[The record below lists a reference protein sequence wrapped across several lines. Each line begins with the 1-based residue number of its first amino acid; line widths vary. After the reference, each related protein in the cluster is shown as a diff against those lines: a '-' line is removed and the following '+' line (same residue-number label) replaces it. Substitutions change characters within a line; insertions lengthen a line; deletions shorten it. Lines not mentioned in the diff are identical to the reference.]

1 MNTLI
6 KDVNTADFD
15 TEVIER
21 AKQVPVMVDF
31 WAEWC
36 GPCKTL
42 SPTLERLT
50 TEAGGTVELAKIDV
64 DRNQALAQQFGVQ
77 GIPTVIAFKDGLPVN
92 QFTGALP
99 EAGVREF
106 IQSLAPS
113 DLDVAVARAE
123 ELLDEGRDQEASA
136 ILSEVLTVDAQHQ
149 DAGVT
154 LAGMLIDSG
163 KTAHALELL
172 ETLSQSE
179 EVRAL
184 QAAARI
190 TEAGDVDVAALEAA
204 AAADPND
211 YTASLE
217 LAKAKGASGEYETA
231 LGALLAI
238 VEAGVEQSDAARLAM
253 IDLFDVLGSDDPLV
267 SDYRRRLA
275 IAIF

>member
-21 AKQVPVMVDF
+21 SKQVPVMVDF

-217 LAKAKGASGEYETA
+217 LAKVKGASGEHETA
-231 LGALLAI
+231 FGALLAI

>member
-21 AKQVPVMVDF
+21 SKQVPVMVDF

-217 LAKAKGASGEYETA
+217 LAKAKGASGEHETA
-231 LGALLAI
+231 FGALLAI